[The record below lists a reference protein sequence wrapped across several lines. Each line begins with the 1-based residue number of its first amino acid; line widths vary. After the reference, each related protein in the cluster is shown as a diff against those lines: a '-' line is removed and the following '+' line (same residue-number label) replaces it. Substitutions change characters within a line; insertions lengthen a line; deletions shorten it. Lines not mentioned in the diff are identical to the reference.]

1 MTDFV
6 HLHLHT
12 EYSLLDGACKID
24 NLIDY
29 CKKNGVDTVCI
40 TDHGN
45 MYGTL
50 QFAEKAFSAGL
61 KYIIGC
67 EFYMTNDMH
76 DKSSKSAEHL
86 ILLAKNKAGYKN
98 LVQLDSMAFVDGF
111 YYKPKIDYKALKE
124 HSEGVICL
132 SACLAGAIPRRLL
145 DGDYEGAKKKA
156 LELQGIFGEDFY
168 IEIQDHGIPEEKQ
181 ILPGL
186 IKIADEI
193 GAELVATNDVHY
205 LEKSDAEMQDVLMC
219 IQMKKQL
226 DDPNRMKFSTKE
238 FYFKTGDEM
247 LALFPNLPKAISN
260 TRVIADKVT
269 EPAFNLD
276 SKGYPIRDN
285 SLIPEYTSPDGLTS
299 EQYLRKLTDEGLK
312 KRYGDK
318 LSQKEL
324 DRAQYELGIICG
336 MGYADYYLVVWDF
349 INWSKEQG
357 IPVGP
362 GRGSGVSSIVAYSIG
377 ITDVEPLQYDLLFE
391 RFLNP
396 DRVSMPDFD
405 IDFCTDRREETI
417 EYVRQKYGV
426 ENVCQIVTF
435 GTMAAKNSIKDV
447 GRVMRVPY
455 SETDRLTKIM
465 DGKTS
470 IGDLLGRRL
479 EGAKA
484 KYEAETD
491 EDKKSELEGK
501 YQELKA
507 VRNKEFCE
515 IYESDETLHRVI
527 DMALKI
533 EGMPRQTG
541 MHAAGVVICQKRIA
555 DNVPLSRNGD
565 DITTQYVAKEI
576 EALGMLKMDF
586 LALVTLT
593 DIKKCIDY
601 IKEDYGFDVDFT
613 KIGYEDEGAY
623 SLISEG
629 DTDGVFQLEAGGM
642 KRFMKNLKPDSLE
655 DLIAG
660 VSLYR
665 PGPMQFIDSFCRRKH
680 NQEPIVYDCPQEE
693 KILKVTYGIPV
704 YQEQVMQIFQDL
716 AGFSLGEADLVR
728 RAMGKKDKKKLMEQK
743 EKFING
749 GVSSINGSAIK
760 GCVQNG
766 ISAEVATKIFG
777 DMEGFA
783 SYAFNKSHAAAYAT
797 LAYQTA
803 WLKKY
808 YCKEFICGLLNNRLN
823 KIDEITKYVLYLKE
837 KKYKVL
843 PPDINKSRS
852 VFSVEK
858 DGVRFGLSALKGV
871 GKGVVDAIIE
881 ERERNGNFKDF
892 ADFISRC
899 SNLESES
906 DDPKEKFVN
915 VLNSR
920 LVEGLIY
927 AGAFDEMGVA
937 RSQLAAVYEPL
948 CARAKAI
955 GKQKNSAQMSLF
967 GDFIEDEKL
976 EVVYPN
982 IPELELNVKLA
993 KEKEVLGVYVSGHPF
1008 EKYMH
1013 AFPDCTFDCSFFNDY
1028 TEDEDGNRTYNRIQD
1043 GMRITMA
1050 GIIGSL
1056 RRTTTKRTGA
1066 FMAFLNLEDVHG
1078 SLECVCFPAVYEKVK
1093 PYIAKDKI
1101 VKITGK
1107 LDVDAENGVSC
1118 IIDDLTE
1125 AEAAIQTA
1133 QPAATTNTQETSEG
1147 VLWLNAGALNDETFD
1162 ELVNMLANYAGNTTC
1177 KIVRGDKRYR
1187 LPYGVNYCRGLLAE
1201 LYSYLEQSDVK
1212 YVE

>member
-24 NLIDY
+24 NLIDH
-29 CKKNGVDTVCI
+29 CKKNGIDTVCI

-50 QFAEKAFSAGL
+50 QLAEKAFQAGI

-67 EFYMTNDMH
+67 EFYMTQDMN
-76 DKSSKSAEHL
+76 DKSSNTAEHL

-124 HSEGVICL
+124 HSDGVICL
-132 SACLAGAIPRRLL
+132 SACLAGGIPRRLL
-145 DGDYEGAKKKA
+145 NGDYDGAKKLA
-156 LELQGIFGEDFY
+156 LELQSIFGEDFY
-168 IEIQDHGIPEEKQ
+168 IEIQDHGIPEEKSV
-181 ILPGL
+181 LPHL
-186 IKIADEI
+186 IKLANEI

-205 LEKSDAEMQDVLMC
+205 IEKADAEMQDVLMC

-226 DDPNRMKFSTKE
+226 DDPKRMKFSTEE
-238 FYFKTGDEM
+238 FYFKTGDQM
-247 LALFPNLPKAISN
+247 LALFQNFPQAISN

-276 SKGYPIRDN
+276 KKGYPIKDTT
-285 SLIPEYTSPDGLTS
+285 LIPEYTPEDGSTA
-299 EQYLRKLTDEGLK
+299 EQYLRKLTAEGLK

-318 LSQKEL
+318 LSAREL
-324 DRAQYELGIICG
+324 DRAEYELGIICG

-349 INWSKEQG
+349 INWSKEHG

-417 EYVRQKYGV
+417 EYVRRKYGV

-455 SETDRLTKIM
+455 SETDKLTKIM

-470 IGDLLGRRL
+470 ISDLLGRRI
-479 EGAKA
+479 EGAKT
-484 KYEAETD
+484 KFENETD
-491 EDKKSELEGK
+491 PDKKADLESK
-501 YQELKA
+501 YHELKA
-507 VRNKEFCE
+507 VRNSEFCD
-515 IYESDETLHRVI
+515 IYDSDTTLRRVI
-527 DMALKI
+527 DMALNI

-555 DNVPLSRNGD
+555 DNVPLSRNGE
-565 DITTQYVAKEI
+565 DITTQFVAKEI

-593 DIKKCIDY
+593 DIKKCVDY
-601 IKEDYGFDVDFT
+601 IKENYGREIDFT
-613 KIGYEDEGAY
+613 QIGYEDAGAY
-623 SLISEG
+623 SLIAEG

-642 KRFMKNLKPDSLE
+642 KRFMKTLRPDTLE

-665 PGPMQFIDSFCRRKH
+665 PGPMKFIDSFCNRKH
-680 NQEPIVYDCPQEE
+680 GTEKIVYDCPQEE

-716 AGFSLGEADLVR
+716 GGFSLGEADLVR
-728 RAMGKKDKKKLMEQK
+728 RAMGKKDKKTLMAQK

-749 GVSSINGSAIK
+749 GVSDINGSKIV
-760 GCVQNG
+760 GCVNNG
-766 ISAEVATKIFG
+766 IAAETANKIFG

-803 WLKKY
+803 YLKKY
-808 YCKEFICGLLNNRLN
+808 YCKEFICALLNNRLN
-823 KIDEITKYVLYLKE
+823 KIEEITKYVLYLKD
-837 KKYKVL
+837 KGMKVL

-852 VFSVEK
+852 LFRVEN
-858 DGVRFGLSALKGV
+858 DGVRFGLSALKGA
-871 GKGVVDAIIE
+871 GQAIIDE
-881 ERERNGNFKDF
+881 IIKEREQNGLFKDF
-892 ADFISRC
+892 PDFVSRC
-899 SNLESES
+899 IDS
-906 DDPKEKFVN
+906 
-915 VLNSR
+915 LNSR
-920 LVEGLIY
+920 VVEGLIF
-927 AGAFDEMGVA
+927 AGAFDEMGVNRA
-937 RSQLAAVYEPL
+937 QLEQVYEEL
-948 CARAKAI
+948 CTRAKAI
-955 GKQKNSAQMSLF
+955 SKQKNSAQMSLF
-967 GDFIEDEKL
+967 GDIIEDETL
-976 EVVYPN
+976 VVNYPDL
-982 IPELELNVKLA
+982 PEYELNEKLS

-1013 AFPDCTFDCSFFNDY
+1013 TIEGCNFDCSFMDDY
-1028 TEDEDGNRTYNRIQD
+1028 VEDEDGTKTYSRITD

-1050 GIIGSL
+1050 GIVGSY

-1066 FMAFLNLEDVHG
+1066 SMAFLSIEDVYG
-1078 SLECVCFPAVYEKVK
+1078 SLECVCFPAIYEKVK
-1093 PYIAKDKI
+1093 AFIGNDKI
-1101 VKITGK
+1101 IKLSGK
-1107 LDVDAENGVSC
+1107 LEIDSEKGFSC
-1118 IIDDLTE
+1118 IVDDIREIKTE
-1125 AEAAIQTA
+1125 AEKQV
-1133 QPAATTNTQETSEG
+1133 PQENVAVEIPTDKTE
-1147 VLWLNAGALNDETFD
+1147 VLWINTSQLSDEDFNDL
-1162 ELVNMLANYAGNTTC
+1162 LVTLSNYEGTTEC
-1177 KIVRGDKRYR
+1177 KLVRGDKRYK
-1187 LPYGVNYCRGLLAE
+1187 LPYGVNYCKGLLAE
-1201 LYSYLEQSDVK
+1201 LYTFLEQKNIK
-1212 YVE
+1212 YID

>member
-1 MTDFV
+1 MKDFV

-24 NLIDY
+24 NLIEH
-29 CKKNGVDTVCI
+29 CKTNGIDTVCI

-50 QFAEKAFSAGL
+50 QLAEKAAVAGL

-67 EFYMTNDMH
+67 EFYVTEDMND
-76 DKSSKSAEHL
+76 KTSQSAEHL
-86 ILLAKNKAGYKN
+86 ILLAKNRRGYIN

-111 YYKPKIDYKALKE
+111 YYKPKIDYKVLKE

-132 SACLAGAIPRRLL
+132 SACLAGGIPRRLL
-145 DGDYEGAKKKA
+145 SGDYDGAKNLA
-156 LELQGIFGEDFY
+156 LYLKEIFKEDFY
-168 IEIQDHGIPEEKQ
+168 IEIQDHGVDEERRV
-181 ILPGL
+181 LPHL
-186 IKIADEI
+186 VSLANDI
-193 GAELVATNDVHY
+193 GVELVATNDVHY
-205 LEKSDAEMQDVLMC
+205 LSKSDAEMQDVLMC

-226 DDPNRMKFSTKE
+226 DDPKRMKFATDE

-247 LALFPNLPKAISN
+247 AALFPNLPKAISN
-260 TRVIADKVT
+260 TRTIADKVT
-269 EPAFNLD
+269 EPAFNLNK
-276 SKGYPIRDN
+276 KGYPEKDN
-285 SLIPEYTSPDGLTS
+285 TLIPTYTPEDGSTA
-299 EQYLRKLTDEGLK
+299 EEYLRKLTAEGLK
-312 KRYGDK
+312 TRYGTPTERE
-318 LSQKEL
+318 LS
-324 DRAQYELGIICG
+324 RAEYELGIICS

-349 INWSKEQG
+349 INWSKKNA

-417 EYVRQKYGV
+417 DYVRRKYGA

-455 SETDRLTKIM
+455 SETDRITKIM

-470 IGDLLGRRL
+470 ISDLLGRRL
-479 EGAKA
+479 DGVRKKIDSEQ
-484 KYEAETD
+484 D
-491 EDKKSELEGK
+491 EDKKAELREK
-501 YQELKA
+501 LNELSA
-507 VRNKEFCE
+507 MRNSEFCE
-515 IYESDETLHRVI
+515 IYETDDSLRRVI

-541 MHAAGVVICQKRIA
+541 IHAAGVVICQKRIA
-555 DNVPLSRNGD
+555 DNVPLSRNGE

-576 EALGMLKMDF
+576 ESLGMLKMDF

-593 DIKKCIDY
+593 DIKKCCDY
-601 IKEDYGFDVDFT
+601 INENYGKIIEFD
-613 KIGYEDEGAY
+613 KIGYADGGAY

-642 KRFMKNLKPDSLE
+642 KRFMKNLRPDCLE

-680 NQEPIVYDCPQEE
+680 GQEEIKYDCPQEE

-716 AGFSLGEADLVR
+716 GGFSLGEADLVR
-728 RAMGKKDKKKLMEQK
+728 RAMGKKDKKTLMAQK

-749 GVSSINGSAIK
+749 GISDTNGSEIV
-760 GCVQNG
+760 GCKKNG
-766 ISAEVATKIFG
+766 ISVNVANKIFG
-777 DMEGFA
+777 DMENFA

-808 YCKEFICGLLNNRLN
+808 YCKEFICALLNNRLN

-837 KKYKVL
+837 KGYKVL
-843 PPDINKSRS
+843 PPDINKSKT
-852 VFSVEK
+852 VFTVEN
-858 DGVRFGLSALKGV
+858 DGVRFGLSALKGAGQAV
-871 GKGVVDAIIE
+871 IDAVIE
-881 ERERNGNFKDF
+881 ERNKNGDFKDF
-892 ADFISRC
+892 PDFVSRC
-899 SNLESES
+899 IG
-906 DDPKEKFVN
+906 

-920 LVEGLIY
+920 LVEGLILS
-927 AGAFDEMGVA
+927 GAFDAMGVK
-937 RSQLAAVYEPL
+937 RSQLEEIYEPL
-948 CARAKAI
+948 CNKAKTI
-955 GKQKNSAQMSLF
+955 NKQRNSAQMNLF
-967 GDFIEDEKL
+967 GDILGEEKL
-976 EVVYPN
+976 DVTYPD
-982 IPELELNVKLA
+982 IAEYELNEKLS
-993 KEKEVLGVYVSGHPF
+993 KEKQVLGVYVSGHPF
-1008 EKYMH
+1008 EKYVH
-1013 AFPDCTFDCSFFNDY
+1013 AFPDCTFDCSFFDDY
-1028 TEDEDGNRTYNRIQD
+1028 VEDEDGNRTFNRISD

-1050 GIIGSL
+1050 GIIASY
-1056 RRTTTKRTGA
+1056 RRTMTKRTGTYMA
-1066 FMAFLNLEDVHG
+1066 FMTLEDVYG
-1078 SLECVCFPAVYEKVK
+1078 SVECVCFPSAYEKYK
-1093 PYIAKDKI
+1093 AEIINDRI
-1101 VKITGK
+1101 VKVKGK
-1107 LDVDAENGVSC
+1107 LDVDAEKGVSL
-1118 IIDDLTE
+1118 IIDE
-1125 AEAAIQTA
+1125 IIPME
-1133 QPAATTNTQETSEG
+1133 TQEQTDSVTEVQSHKS
-1147 VLWLNAGALNDETFD
+1147 VLWLNATSVAEENFEEFINTLY
-1162 ELVNMLANYAGNTTC
+1162 NYEGDAVC
-1177 KIVRGDKRYR
+1177 KIVRGKQKF
-1187 LPYGVNYCRGLLAE
+1187 LFPTGVNYCRGLLAE
-1201 LYSYLEQSDVK
+1201 LSVFINLEDIK
-1212 YVE
+1212 FIE

>member
-1 MTDFV
+1 MKDFV

-24 NLIDY
+24 NLIEH
-29 CKKNGVDTVCI
+29 CKTNGIDTVCI

-50 QFAEKAFSAGL
+50 QLAEKAAVAGL

-67 EFYMTNDMH
+67 EFYVTEDMND
-76 DKSSKSAEHL
+76 KTSQSAEHL
-86 ILLAKNKAGYKN
+86 ILLAKNRRGYIN

-111 YYKPKIDYKALKE
+111 YYKPKIDYKVLKE

-132 SACLAGAIPRRLL
+132 SACLAGGIPRRLL
-145 DGDYEGAKKKA
+145 SGDYDGAKNLA
-156 LELQGIFGEDFY
+156 LYLKEIFKEDFY
-168 IEIQDHGIPEEKQ
+168 IEIQDHGIDEERRV
-181 ILPGL
+181 LPHL
-186 IKIADEI
+186 VSLANDI
-193 GAELVATNDVHY
+193 GVELVATNDVHY
-205 LEKSDAEMQDVLMC
+205 LSKSDAEMQDVLMC

-226 DDPNRMKFSTKE
+226 DDPKRMKFATDE

-247 LALFPNLPKAISN
+247 AALFPNLPKAISN
-260 TRVIADKVT
+260 TRAIADKVT
-269 EPAFNLD
+269 EPAFNLNK
-276 SKGYPIRDN
+276 KGYPEKDN
-285 SLIPEYTSPDGLTS
+285 TLIPTYTPEDGSTA
-299 EQYLRKLTDEGLK
+299 EEYLRKLTAEGLK
-312 KRYGDK
+312 TRYGTPTERE
-318 LSQKEL
+318 LS
-324 DRAQYELGIICG
+324 RAEYELGIICS

-349 INWSKEQG
+349 INWSKKNA

-417 EYVRQKYGV
+417 DYVRRKYGA

-455 SETDRLTKIM
+455 SETDRITKIM

-470 IGDLLGRRL
+470 ISDLLGRRL
-479 EGAKA
+479 DGVRKKIDSEQ
-484 KYEAETD
+484 D
-491 EDKKSELEGK
+491 EDKKAELREK
-501 YQELKA
+501 LNELSA
-507 VRNKEFCE
+507 MRNSEFCE
-515 IYESDETLHRVI
+515 IYETDDSLRRVI

-541 MHAAGVVICQKRIA
+541 IHAAGVVICQKRIA
-555 DNVPLSRNGD
+555 DNVPLSRNGE

-576 EALGMLKMDF
+576 ESLGMLKMDF

-593 DIKKCIDY
+593 DIKKCCDY
-601 IKEDYGFDVDFT
+601 INENYGKIIEFD
-613 KIGYEDEGAY
+613 KIGYADGGAY

-642 KRFMKNLKPDSLE
+642 KRFMKNLRPDCLE

-680 NQEPIVYDCPQEE
+680 GQEEIKYDCPQEE

-716 AGFSLGEADLVR
+716 GGFSLGEADLVR
-728 RAMGKKDKKKLMEQK
+728 RAMGKKDKKTLMAQK

-749 GVSSINGSAIK
+749 GISDTNGSEIV
-760 GCVQNG
+760 GCKKNG
-766 ISAEVATKIFG
+766 ISVNVANKIFG
-777 DMEGFA
+777 DMENFA

-808 YCKEFICGLLNNRLN
+808 YCKEFICALLNNRLN

-837 KKYKVL
+837 KGYKVL
-843 PPDINKSRS
+843 PPDINKSKT
-852 VFSVEK
+852 VFTVEN
-858 DGVRFGLSALKGV
+858 DGVRFGLSALKGAGQAV
-871 GKGVVDAIIE
+871 IDAVIE
-881 ERERNGNFKDF
+881 ERNKNGNFKDF
-892 ADFISRC
+892 PDFVSRC
-899 SNLESES
+899 IG
-906 DDPKEKFVN
+906 

-920 LVEGLIY
+920 LVEGLILS
-927 AGAFDEMGVA
+927 GAFDAMGVK
-937 RSQLAAVYEPL
+937 RSQLEEIYEPL
-948 CARAKAI
+948 CNKAKTI
-955 GKQKNSAQMSLF
+955 NKQRNSAQMNLF
-967 GDFIEDEKL
+967 GDILGEEKL
-976 EVVYPN
+976 DVTYPD
-982 IPELELNVKLA
+982 IAEYELNEKLS
-993 KEKEVLGVYVSGHPF
+993 KEKQVLGVYVSGHPF
-1008 EKYMH
+1008 EKYVH
-1013 AFPDCTFDCSFFNDY
+1013 AFPDCTFDCSFFDDY
-1028 TEDEDGNRTYNRIQD
+1028 VEDEDGNRTFNRISD

-1050 GIIGSL
+1050 GIIASY
-1056 RRTTTKRTGA
+1056 RRTMTKRTGTYMA
-1066 FMAFLNLEDVHG
+1066 FMTLEDVYG
-1078 SLECVCFPAVYEKVK
+1078 SVECVCFPSAYEKYK
-1093 PYIAKDKI
+1093 AEIINDRI
-1101 VKITGK
+1101 VKVKGK
-1107 LDVDAENGVSC
+1107 LDVDAEKGVSL
-1118 IIDDLTE
+1118 IIDEIIPLE
-1125 AEAAIQTA
+1125 
-1133 QPAATTNTQETSEG
+1133 TQEQTGAVAEVKSHKS
-1147 VLWLNAGALNDETFD
+1147 VLWLNATSVADENFEEFINT
-1162 ELVNMLANYAGNTTC
+1162 LYNYEGESVC
-1177 KIVRGDKRYR
+1177 KIVRGKQKF
-1187 LPYGVNYCRGLLAE
+1187 LFPTGVNYCRGLLAE
-1201 LYSYLEQSDVK
+1201 LSVFINLEDIK
-1212 YVE
+1212 FIE

>member
-29 CKKNGVDTVCI
+29 CKKNGIDTVCI

-50 QFAEKAFSAGL
+50 QLAEKASVAGI

-67 EFYMTNDMH
+67 EFYMTKDMH
-76 DKSSKSAEHL
+76 DKTSNTAEHL
-86 ILLAKNKAGYKN
+86 ILLAKNKIGYKN
-98 LVQLDSMAFVDGF
+98 LVQLDSMAFVEGF
-111 YYKPKIDYKALKE
+111 YYKPKIDYKVLKE
-124 HSEGVICL
+124 HSEGLICL
-132 SACLAGAIPRRLL
+132 SACLAGGIPRRLL
-145 DGDYEGAKKKA
+145 EYDYDGAKELA
-156 LELQGIFGEDFY
+156 LYLKSVFGEDFY
-168 IEIQDHGIPEEKQ
+168 IEIQYHGIEEEKR
-181 ILPGL
+181 ILPML
-186 IKIADEI
+186 VKLAAETQT
-193 GAELVATNDVHY
+193 ELVATNDVHY
-205 LEKSDAEMQDVLMC
+205 IEKSDAEMQDVLMC

-226 DDPNRMKFSTKE
+226 DDPKRMKFETQE
-238 FYFKTGDEM
+238 FYFKTGDQMVE
-247 LALFPNLPKAISN
+247 LFPNLPQAISN

-276 SKGYPIRDN
+276 KKGNPVRDT
-285 SLIPEYTSPDGLTS
+285 SLIPLYTTPDGSTA
-299 EQYLRKLTDEGLK
+299 EQYLRNLAAEGLK
-312 KRYGDK
+312 RRYGTPTK
-318 LSQKEL
+318 REL
-324 DRAQYELGIICG
+324 DRAEYELHIICS

-349 INWSKEQG
+349 INWSKEHG

-362 GRGSGVSSIVAYSIG
+362 GRGSGVGSIVAYAIG

-417 EYVRQKYGV
+417 EYVRQKYGR

-470 IGDLLGRRL
+470 IGDLLGRRIDAAQEKL
-479 EGAKA
+479 N
-484 KYEAETD
+484 AETD
-491 EDKKSELEGK
+491 EDKKPDLEQK
-501 YQELKA
+501 LADLKA
-507 VRNKEFCE
+507 ARNKEFCE
-515 IYESDETLHRVI
+515 IYETDETLKRVI

-555 DNVPLSRNGD
+555 DNVPLSRNGE
-565 DITTQYVAKEI
+565 DITTQFVAKEI

-593 DIKKCIDY
+593 DIKKCKDY
-601 IKEDYGFDVDFT
+601 IKEGHGRDIDFT
-613 KIGYEDEGAY
+613 EIGYKDEGAY
-623 SLISEG
+623 SLIAEG

-642 KRFMKNLKPDSLE
+642 KRFMKNLKPDCLE

-665 PGPMQFIDSFCRRKH
+665 PGPMRFIDSFCRRKH
-680 NQEPIVYDCPQEE
+680 GEEPISYHCPQEE
-693 KILKVTYGIPV
+693 KILKVTYGVTV

-728 RAMGKKDKKKLMEQK
+728 RAMSKKDKKKLMEQK
-743 EKFING
+743 VKFVNG
-749 GVSSINGSAIK
+749 GISDINGSKIV
-760 GCVQNG
+760 GCINNG
-766 ISAEVATKIFG
+766 ISEEVANKIFT

-783 SYAFNKSHAAAYAT
+783 SYAFNKSHAAAYGT

-808 YCKEFICGLLNNRLN
+808 YCKEFICALLNNRLN
-823 KIDEITKYVLYLKE
+823 KIDEITKYVLYLKDKHYE
-837 KKYKVL
+837 VY
-843 PPDINKSRS
+843 PPDINKSKS
-852 VFSVEK
+852 AFTVEAN
-858 DGVRFGLSALKGV
+858 GVRFGLSALKGV
-871 GKGVVDAIIE
+871 GQGVIDVVIA
-881 ERERNGNFKDF
+881 ERNAHGLFKDF
-892 ADFISRC
+892 PDFILRC
-899 SNLESES
+899 TNALNEVQESGAGAGT
-906 DDPKEKFVN
+906 
-915 VLNSR
+915 LNSR

-927 AGAFDEMGVA
+927 SGAFDEMGVK
-937 RSQLAAVYEPL
+937 RSQLAKVYEPL
-948 CARAKAI
+948 CARAKII
-955 GKQKNSAQMSLF
+955 GKQRASAQMSFF
-967 GDFIEDEKL
+967 GDVIEEEKL
-976 EVVYPN
+976 DVSYPD
-982 IPELELNVKLA
+982 IPEFADHEKLSL
-993 KEKEVLGVYVSGHPF
+993 EKEVLGVYVSGHPF

-1013 AFPDCTFDCSFFNDY
+1013 AFPECNFDCSFLNDY
-1028 TEDEDGNRTYNRIQD
+1028 VEDEDGIRTYSSIND
-1043 GMRITMA
+1043 GMHITMS
-1050 GIIGSL
+1050 GIISGF

-1066 FMAFLNLEDVHG
+1066 SMAFFNLEDGRG

-1093 PYIAKDKI
+1093 ASVVNDKI
-1101 VKITGK
+1101 VIIKGK
-1107 LDVDAENGVSC
+1107 LDIDDEKGVSC
-1118 IIDDLTE
+1118 IVDEITE
-1125 AEAAIQTA
+1125 VDTNEGNNEQKEAKKPAEAA
-1133 QPAATTNTQETSEG
+1133 
-1147 VLWLNAGALNDETFD
+1147 LWINAGALTDEIFD
-1162 ELVNMLANYAGNTTC
+1162 ELIAILGNYSGDLIC
-1177 KIVRGDKRYR
+1177 KIVRGDKRYKY
-1187 LPYGVNYCRGLLAE
+1187 PVGINYCRGLLAE
-1201 LYSYLEQSDVK
+1201 LYSILEQRDVK
-1212 YVE
+1212 YVENK

>member
-1 MTDFV
+1 MKDFV

-24 NLIDY
+24 NLIEH
-29 CKKNGVDTVCI
+29 CKTNGIDTVCI

-50 QFAEKAFSAGL
+50 QLAEKAAVAGL

-67 EFYMTNDMH
+67 EFYVTEDMND
-76 DKSSKSAEHL
+76 KTSQSAEHL
-86 ILLAKNKAGYKN
+86 ILLAKNRRGYIN

-111 YYKPKIDYKALKE
+111 YYKPKIDYKVLKE

-132 SACLAGAIPRRLL
+132 SACLAGGIPRRLL
-145 DGDYEGAKKKA
+145 AGDYEGAKNLA
-156 LELQGIFGEDFY
+156 LYLKEIFKEDFY
-168 IEIQDHGIPEEKQ
+168 IEIQDHGIDEERRV
-181 ILPGL
+181 LPHL
-186 IKIADEI
+186 VSLANDI
-193 GAELVATNDVHY
+193 GVELVATNDVHY
-205 LEKSDAEMQDVLMC
+205 LSKSDAEMQDVLMC

-226 DDPNRMKFSTKE
+226 DDPKRMKFATDE

-247 LALFPNLPKAISN
+247 AALFPNLPKAISN
-260 TRVIADKVT
+260 TRTIADKVT
-269 EPAFNLD
+269 EPAFNLNK
-276 SKGYPIRDN
+276 KGYPEKDN
-285 SLIPEYTSPDGLTS
+285 TLIPTYTPEDGSTA
-299 EQYLRKLTDEGLK
+299 EEYLRKLTAEGLK
-312 KRYGDK
+312 TRYGTPTE
-318 LSQKEL
+318 KEL
-324 DRAQYELGIICG
+324 SRAEYELGIICS

-349 INWSKEQG
+349 INWSKKNA

-417 EYVRQKYGV
+417 DYVRRKYGA

-455 SETDRLTKIM
+455 SETDRITKIM

-470 IGDLLGRRL
+470 ISDLLGRRL
-479 EGAKA
+479 DGVRK
-484 KYEAETD
+484 KIDAEQD
-491 EDKKSELEGK
+491 EDKKAELREK
-501 YQELKA
+501 LNELSA
-507 VRNKEFCE
+507 MRNSEFCE
-515 IYESDETLHRVI
+515 IYETDDSLRRVI

-541 MHAAGVVICQKRIA
+541 IHAAGVVICQKRIA
-555 DNVPLSRNGD
+555 DNVPLSRNGE

-576 EALGMLKMDF
+576 ESLGMLKMDF

-593 DIKKCIDY
+593 DIKKCCDY
-601 IKEDYGFDVDFT
+601 INENYGKIIDFN
-613 KIGYEDEGAY
+613 KIGYSDGGAY

-642 KRFMKNLKPDSLE
+642 KRFMKNLRPDCLE

-680 NQEPIVYDCPQEE
+680 GQEEIKYDCPQEE

-716 AGFSLGEADLVR
+716 GGFSLGEADLVR
-728 RAMGKKDKKKLMEQK
+728 RAMGKKDKKTLMAQK

-749 GVSSINGSAIK
+749 GISDTNGSEIV
-760 GCVQNG
+760 GCKKNG
-766 ISAEVATKIFG
+766 ISVNVANKIFG
-777 DMEGFA
+777 DMENFA

-808 YCKEFICGLLNNRLN
+808 YCKEFICALLNNRLN

-837 KKYKVL
+837 KGYKVL
-843 PPDINKSRS
+843 PPDINKSKT
-852 VFSVEK
+852 VFTVEN
-858 DGVRFGLSALKGV
+858 DGVRFGLSALKGAGQAV
-871 GKGVVDAIIE
+871 IDAVIE
-881 ERERNGNFKDF
+881 ERNKNGDFKDF
-892 ADFISRC
+892 PDFVSRC
-899 SNLESES
+899 IS
-906 DDPKEKFVN
+906 

-920 LVEGLIY
+920 LVEGLILS
-927 AGAFDEMGVA
+927 GAFDAMGVK
-937 RSQLAAVYEPL
+937 RSQLEEIYEPL
-948 CARAKAI
+948 CNKAKTI
-955 GKQKNSAQMSLF
+955 NKQRNSAQMSLF
-967 GDFIEDEKL
+967 GDILGEEKL
-976 EVVYPN
+976 EVTYPD
-982 IPELELNVKLA
+982 IAEYELNEKLS
-993 KEKEVLGVYVSGHPF
+993 KEKQVLGVYVSGHPF
-1008 EKYMH
+1008 EKYVH
-1013 AFPDCTFDCSFFNDY
+1013 AFPDCTFDCSFFDDY
-1028 TEDEDGNRTYNRIQD
+1028 VEDEDGNRTFNRISD

-1050 GIIGSL
+1050 GIIASY
-1056 RRTTTKRTGA
+1056 RRTMTKRTGIYMA
-1066 FMAFLNLEDVHG
+1066 FMTLEDVYG
-1078 SLECVCFPAVYEKVK
+1078 SVECVCFPSAYEKYK
-1093 PYIAKDKI
+1093 AEIINDRI
-1101 VKITGK
+1101 VKVRGK
-1107 LDVDAENGVSC
+1107 LDVDAEKGVSL
-1118 IIDDLTE
+1118 IIDE
-1125 AEAAIQTA
+1125 IIPME
-1133 QPAATTNTQETSEG
+1133 TQERTDAVTDVRSHKS
-1147 VLWLNAGALNDETFD
+1147 VLWLNATSVADENFEEFINT
-1162 ELVNMLANYAGNTTC
+1162 LYNYEGESVC
-1177 KIVRGDKRYR
+1177 KIVRGKQKF
-1187 LPYGVNYCRGLLAE
+1187 LFPTGVNYCRGLLAE
-1201 LYSYLEQSDVK
+1201 LSVFINLEDIK
-1212 YVE
+1212 FIE

>member
-24 NLIDY
+24 NLIAH
-29 CKKNGVDTVCI
+29 CKKNGIDTVCI

-45 MYGTL
+45 MYGSL
-50 QFAEKAFSAGL
+50 QLAEKAAIAGI

-67 EFYMTNDMH
+67 EFYVTKNMND
-76 DKSSKSAEHL
+76 KTSNTAEHL

-111 YYKPKIDYKALKE
+111 YYKPKIDYDVLKA
-124 HSEGVICL
+124 HSEGIICL
-132 SACLAGAIPRRLL
+132 SACLAGGIPRRLL
-145 DGDYEGAKKKA
+145 SGDYEGAKELA
-156 LELQGIFGEDFY
+156 LKLKDTFGEDFY
-168 IEIQDHGIPEEKQ
+168 IEIQDHNIPEEKKV
-181 ILPGL
+181 LPL
-186 IKIADEI
+186 LLRLADDI
-193 GAELVATNDVHY
+193 GAEVVATNDVHY
-205 LEKSDAEMQDVLMC
+205 LYKSDAEMQDVLMC

-226 DDPNRMKFSTKE
+226 DDPNRMKFSTNE

-247 LALFPNLPKAISN
+247 AALFPNVPKAISN

-276 SKGYPIRDN
+276 KKGYPIKDT
-285 SLIPEYTSPDGLTS
+285 SLIPMYTAPNGMSSAD
-299 EQYLRKLTDEGLK
+299 YLRQLTDEGLK
-312 KRYGDK
+312 KRYGTPTK
-318 LSQKEL
+318 KEL
-324 DRAQYELGIICG
+324 DRAKYELDIICG

-349 INWSKEQG
+349 INWSKEND

-417 EYVRQKYGV
+417 EYVRKKYGA

-470 IGDLLGRRL
+470 ISDLLGLRI
-479 EGAKA
+479 KA
-484 KYEAETD
+484 TKEKYENEQD
-491 EDKKSELEGK
+491 EDKKADLEAK
-501 YQELKA
+501 YNELKA
-507 VRNKEFCE
+507 AQNKEFCD
-515 IYESDETLHRVI
+515 IYETDQTLHGVI

-555 DNVPLSRNGD
+555 DNVPLSRNGE
-565 DITTQYVAKEI
+565 DITTQFVAKEI

-601 IKEDYGFDVDFT
+601 IKENYNFDVNFD
-613 KIGYEDEGAY
+613 KIGYTDAGAY
-623 SLISEG
+623 SLIAEG

-642 KRFMKNLKPDSLE
+642 KRFMKTLKPDCLE

-665 PGPMQFIDSFCRRKH
+665 PGPMKFIDSFCNRKH
-680 NQEPIVYDCPQEE
+680 GLEPISYDCPQEE

-728 RAMGKKDKKKLMEQK
+728 RAMGKKDKKTLMAQK
-743 EKFING
+743 DKFIHG
-749 GVSSINGSAIK
+749 GISDINGSKIE
-760 GCVQNG
+760 GCVHNG
-766 ISAEVATKIFG
+766 ISADVANKIFG

-808 YCKEFICGLLNNRLN
+808 YCKEFICALLNNRLN
-823 KIDEITKYVLYLKE
+823 KIDEITKYVLYLKDKE
-837 KKYKVL
+837 MKVL
-843 PPDINKSRS
+843 APDINRSRTD
-852 VFSVEK
+852 FRVE
-858 DGVRFGLSALKGV
+858 GSGIRFGLSALRGV
-871 GKGVVDAIIE
+871 GKGVIDSIIE
-881 ERERNGNFKDF
+881 EREKNGLFKDF
-892 ADFISRC
+892 SDFISRC
-899 SNLESES
+899 I
-906 DDPKEKFVN
+906 N
-915 VLNSR
+915 VLNLR
-920 LVEGLIY
+920 MVEGLIY
-927 AGAFDEMGVA
+927 AGAFDEFGISRA
-937 RSQLAAVYEPL
+937 SLAEIYEPL
-948 CARAKAI
+948 LTRAKALN
-955 GKQKNSAQMSLF
+955 KQKDSAQMSFF
-967 GDFIEDEKL
+967 GDIIEDEKL
-976 EVVYPN
+976 EVNYPD
-982 IPELELNVKLA
+982 IPELELNVKLS

-1008 EKYMH
+1008 DKYKNS
-1013 AFPDCTFDCSFFNDY
+1013 FPECNFNCSALEDY
-1028 TEDEDGNRTYNRIQD
+1028 VEDEDGNRTYNTIQD
-1043 GMRITMA
+1043 GMHITMA
-1050 GIIGSL
+1050 GIIGSF
-1056 RRTTTKRTGA
+1056 RRTITKRTGA
-1066 FMAFLNLEDVHG
+1066 SMAFLNLEDSYG
-1078 SLECVCFPAVYEKVK
+1078 SIECVCFPAVYDKVK
-1093 PYIAKDKI
+1093 ASVSNDRI
-1101 VKITGK
+1101 VKISGK
-1107 LDVDAENGVSC
+1107 LDIDNEKGISC
-1118 IIDDLTE
+1118 IIDELTDVE
-1125 AEAAIQTA
+1125 VNSSSNGSAPVTRQDMGSLWIN
-1133 QPAATTNTQETSEG
+1133 ATS
-1147 VLWLNAGALNDETFD
+1147 LSDELFD
-1162 ELVNMLANYAGNTTC
+1162 ELLMTLTNYPGDSAC
-1177 KIVRGDKRYR
+1177 KIVRGQQRYR
-1187 LPYGVNYCRGLLAE
+1187 LPTNVHYCKALLAE
-1201 LYSYLEQSDVK
+1201 LYAILEQDDVK
-1212 YVE
+1212 YVY

>member
-1 MTDFV
+1 MKDFV

-24 NLIDY
+24 NLIEH
-29 CKKNGVDTVCI
+29 CKTNGIDTVCI

-50 QFAEKAFSAGL
+50 QLAEKAAVAGL

-67 EFYMTNDMH
+67 EFYVTEDMND
-76 DKSSKSAEHL
+76 KTSQSAEHL
-86 ILLAKNKAGYKN
+86 ILLAKNRRGYIN

-111 YYKPKIDYKALKE
+111 YYKPKIDYKVLKE

-132 SACLAGAIPRRLL
+132 SACLAGGIPRRLL
-145 DGDYEGAKKKA
+145 SGDYDGAKNLA
-156 LELQGIFGEDFY
+156 LYLKEIFKEDFY
-168 IEIQDHGIPEEKQ
+168 IEIQDHGIDEERRV
-181 ILPGL
+181 LPHL
-186 IKIADEI
+186 VSLANDI
-193 GAELVATNDVHY
+193 GVELVATNDVHY
-205 LEKSDAEMQDVLMC
+205 LSKSDAEMQDVLMC

-226 DDPNRMKFSTKE
+226 DDPKRMKFATDE

-247 LALFPNLPKAISN
+247 AALFPNLPKAISN
-260 TRVIADKVT
+260 TRTIADKVT
-269 EPAFNLD
+269 EPAFNLNK
-276 SKGYPIRDN
+276 KGYPEKDN
-285 SLIPEYTSPDGLTS
+285 TLIPTYTPEDGSTA
-299 EQYLRKLTDEGLK
+299 EEYLRKLTAEGLK
-312 KRYGDK
+312 TRYGTPTE
-318 LSQKEL
+318 KEL
-324 DRAQYELGIICG
+324 SRAEYELGIICS

-349 INWSKEQG
+349 INWSKKNA

-417 EYVRQKYGV
+417 EYVRRKYGA

-455 SETDRLTKIM
+455 SETDRITKIM

-470 IGDLLGRRL
+470 ISDLLGRRL
-479 EGAKA
+479 DGVRK
-484 KYEAETD
+484 KIDAEQD
-491 EDKKSELEGK
+491 EDKKAELREK
-501 YQELKA
+501 LNELSA
-507 VRNKEFCE
+507 MRNSEFCE
-515 IYESDETLHRVI
+515 IYETDDSLRRVI

-541 MHAAGVVICQKRIA
+541 IHAAGVVICQKRIA
-555 DNVPLSRNGD
+555 DNVPLSRNGE

-576 EALGMLKMDF
+576 ESLGMLKMDF

-593 DIKKCIDY
+593 DIKKCCDY
-601 IKEDYGFDVDFT
+601 INENYGKIIDFN
-613 KIGYEDEGAY
+613 KIGYSDGGAY

-642 KRFMKNLKPDSLE
+642 KRFMKNLRPDCLE

-680 NQEPIVYDCPQEE
+680 GQEEIKYDCPQEE

-716 AGFSLGEADLVR
+716 GGFSLGEADLVR
-728 RAMGKKDKKKLMEQK
+728 RAMGKKDKKTLMAQK

-749 GVSSINGSAIK
+749 GISDTNGSEIV
-760 GCVQNG
+760 GCKKNG
-766 ISAEVATKIFG
+766 ISVNVANKIFG
-777 DMEGFA
+777 DMENFA

-808 YCKEFICGLLNNRLN
+808 YCKEFICALLNNRLN

-837 KKYKVL
+837 KGYKVL
-843 PPDINKSRS
+843 PPDINKSKT
-852 VFSVEK
+852 VFTVEN
-858 DGVRFGLSALKGV
+858 DGVRFGLSALKGAGQAV
-871 GKGVVDAIIE
+871 IDAVIE
-881 ERERNGNFKDF
+881 ERNKNGDFKDF
-892 ADFISRC
+892 PDFVSRC
-899 SNLESES
+899 IS
-906 DDPKEKFVN
+906 

-920 LVEGLIY
+920 LVEGLILS
-927 AGAFDEMGVA
+927 GAFDAMGVK
-937 RSQLAAVYEPL
+937 RSQLEEIYEPL
-948 CARAKAI
+948 CNKAKTI
-955 GKQKNSAQMSLF
+955 NKQRNSAQMNLF
-967 GDFIEDEKL
+967 GDILGEEKL
-976 EVVYPN
+976 EVAYPD
-982 IPELELNVKLA
+982 IAEYELNEKLS
-993 KEKEVLGVYVSGHPF
+993 KEKQVLGVYVSGHPF
-1008 EKYMH
+1008 EKYVH
-1013 AFPDCTFDCSFFNDY
+1013 AFPDCTFDCSFFDDY
-1028 TEDEDGNRTYNRIQD
+1028 VEDEDGNRTFNRISD

-1050 GIIGSL
+1050 GIIASY
-1056 RRTTTKRTGA
+1056 RRTMTKRTGTYMA
-1066 FMAFLNLEDVHG
+1066 FMTLEDVYG
-1078 SLECVCFPAVYEKVK
+1078 SVECVCFPSAYEKYK
-1093 PYIAKDKI
+1093 AEIINDRI
-1101 VKITGK
+1101 VKVRGK
-1107 LDVDAENGVSC
+1107 LDVDAEKGVSL
-1118 IIDDLTE
+1118 IIDE
-1125 AEAAIQTA
+1125 IIPME
-1133 QPAATTNTQETSEG
+1133 TQERTDAVTDVRSHKS
-1147 VLWLNAGALNDETFD
+1147 VLWLNATSVADENFEEFINT
-1162 ELVNMLANYAGNTTC
+1162 LYNYEGESVC
-1177 KIVRGDKRYR
+1177 KIVRGKQKF
-1187 LPYGVNYCRGLLAE
+1187 LFPTGVNYCRGLLAE
-1201 LYSYLEQSDVK
+1201 LSVFINLEDIK
-1212 YVE
+1212 FIE

>member
-1 MTDFV
+1 MKDFV

-24 NLIDY
+24 NLIEH
-29 CKKNGVDTVCI
+29 CKTNGIDTVCI

-50 QFAEKAFSAGL
+50 QLAEKAAVAGL

-67 EFYMTNDMH
+67 EFYVTEDMND
-76 DKSSKSAEHL
+76 KTSQSAEHL
-86 ILLAKNKAGYKN
+86 ILLAKNRRGYIN

-111 YYKPKIDYKALKE
+111 YYKPKIDYKVLKE

-132 SACLAGAIPRRLL
+132 SACLAGGIPRRLL
-145 DGDYEGAKKKA
+145 SGDYDGAKNLA
-156 LELQGIFGEDFY
+156 LYLKEIFKEDFY
-168 IEIQDHGIPEEKQ
+168 IEIQDHGIEEERRV
-181 ILPGL
+181 LPHL
-186 IKIADEI
+186 VSLANDI
-193 GAELVATNDVHY
+193 GVELVATNDVHY
-205 LEKSDAEMQDVLMC
+205 LSKSDAEMQDVLMC

-226 DDPNRMKFSTKE
+226 DDPKRMKFATDE

-247 LALFPNLPKAISN
+247 AALFPNLPKAISN
-260 TRVIADKVT
+260 TRAIADKVT
-269 EPAFNLD
+269 EPAFNLNK
-276 SKGYPIRDN
+276 KGYPEKDN
-285 SLIPEYTSPDGLTS
+285 TLIPTYTPEDGSTA
-299 EQYLRKLTDEGLK
+299 EEYLRKLTAEGLK
-312 KRYGDK
+312 TRYGTPTE
-318 LSQKEL
+318 KEL
-324 DRAQYELGIICG
+324 SRAEYELGIICS

-349 INWSKEQG
+349 INWSKKNA

-417 EYVRQKYGV
+417 EYVRRKYGA

-455 SETDRLTKIM
+455 SETDRITKIM

-470 IGDLLGRRL
+470 ISDLLGRRL
-479 EGAKA
+479 DGVRK
-484 KYEAETD
+484 KIDAEQD
-491 EDKKSELEGK
+491 EDKKAELREK
-501 YQELKA
+501 LNELSA
-507 VRNKEFCE
+507 MRNSEFCE
-515 IYESDETLHRVI
+515 IYETDDSLRRVI

-541 MHAAGVVICQKRIA
+541 IHAAGVVICQKRIA
-555 DNVPLSRNGD
+555 DNVPLSRNGE

-576 EALGMLKMDF
+576 ESLGMLKMDF

-593 DIKKCIDY
+593 DIKKCCDY
-601 IKEDYGFDVDFT
+601 INENYGKIIDFN
-613 KIGYEDEGAY
+613 KIGYSDGGAY

-642 KRFMKNLKPDSLE
+642 KRFMKNLRPDCLE

-680 NQEPIVYDCPQEE
+680 GQEEIKYDCPQEE

-716 AGFSLGEADLVR
+716 GGFSLGEADLVR
-728 RAMGKKDKKKLMEQK
+728 RAMGKKDKKTLMAQK

-749 GVSSINGSAIK
+749 GISDTNGSEIV
-760 GCVQNG
+760 GCKKNG
-766 ISAEVATKIFG
+766 ISVNVANKIFG
-777 DMEGFA
+777 DMENFA

-808 YCKEFICGLLNNRLN
+808 YCKEFICALLNNRLN

-837 KKYKVL
+837 KGYKVL
-843 PPDINKSRS
+843 PPDINKSKT
-852 VFSVEK
+852 VFTVEN
-858 DGVRFGLSALKGV
+858 DGVRFGLSALKGAGQAV
-871 GKGVVDAIIE
+871 IDAVIE
-881 ERERNGNFKDF
+881 ERNKNGDFKDF
-892 ADFISRC
+892 PDFVSRC
-899 SNLESES
+899 IS
-906 DDPKEKFVN
+906 

-920 LVEGLIY
+920 LVEGLILS
-927 AGAFDEMGVA
+927 GAFDAMGVK
-937 RSQLAAVYEPL
+937 RSQLEEIYEPL
-948 CARAKAI
+948 CNKAKTI
-955 GKQKNSAQMSLF
+955 NKQRNSAQMNLF
-967 GDFIEDEKL
+967 GDILGEEKL
-976 EVVYPN
+976 EVAYPD
-982 IPELELNVKLA
+982 IAEYELNEKLS
-993 KEKEVLGVYVSGHPF
+993 KEKQVLGVYVSGHPF
-1008 EKYMH
+1008 EKYVH
-1013 AFPDCTFDCSFFNDY
+1013 AFPDCTFDCSFFDDY
-1028 TEDEDGNRTYNRIQD
+1028 VEDEDGNRTFNRISD

-1050 GIIGSL
+1050 GIIASY
-1056 RRTTTKRTGA
+1056 RRTMTKRTGTYMA
-1066 FMAFLNLEDVHG
+1066 FMTLEDVYG
-1078 SLECVCFPAVYEKVK
+1078 SVECVCFPSAYEKYK
-1093 PYIAKDKI
+1093 AEIINDRI
-1101 VKITGK
+1101 VKVRGK
-1107 LDVDAENGVSC
+1107 LDVDAEKGVSL
-1118 IIDDLTE
+1118 IIDE
-1125 AEAAIQTA
+1125 IIPME
-1133 QPAATTNTQETSEG
+1133 TQERTDAVTDVRSHKS
-1147 VLWLNAGALNDETFD
+1147 VLWLNATSVADENFEEFINT
-1162 ELVNMLANYAGNTTC
+1162 LYNYEGESVC
-1177 KIVRGDKRYR
+1177 KIVRGKQKF
-1187 LPYGVNYCRGLLAE
+1187 LFPTGVNYCRGLLAE
-1201 LYSYLEQSDVK
+1201 LSVFINLEDIK
-1212 YVE
+1212 FIE

>member
-1 MTDFV
+1 MKDFV

-24 NLIDY
+24 NLIEH
-29 CKKNGVDTVCI
+29 CKSNGIDTVCI

-50 QFAEKAFSAGL
+50 QLAEKAAVAGL

-67 EFYMTNDMH
+67 EFYVTEDMND
-76 DKSSKSAEHL
+76 KTSQSAEHL
-86 ILLAKNKAGYKN
+86 ILLAKNRRGYIN

-111 YYKPKIDYKALKE
+111 YYKPKIDYKVLKE

-132 SACLAGAIPRRLL
+132 SACLAGGIPRRLL
-145 DGDYEGAKKKA
+145 AGDYDGAKNLA
-156 LELQGIFGEDFY
+156 LYLKEIFKEDFY
-168 IEIQDHGIPEEKQ
+168 IEIQDHGIEEERRV
-181 ILPGL
+181 LPHL
-186 IKIADEI
+186 VSLANDI
-193 GAELVATNDVHY
+193 GVELVATNDVHY
-205 LEKSDAEMQDVLMC
+205 LSKSDAEMQDVLMC

-226 DDPNRMKFSTKE
+226 DDPKRMKFATDE

-247 LALFPNLPKAISN
+247 AALFPNLPKAISN
-260 TRVIADKVT
+260 TRTIADKVT
-269 EPAFNLD
+269 EPAFNLNK
-276 SKGYPIRDN
+276 KGYPEKDN
-285 SLIPEYTSPDGLTS
+285 TLIPTYTPEDGSTA
-299 EQYLRKLTDEGLK
+299 EEYLRKLTAEGLK
-312 KRYGDK
+312 TRYGTPTE
-318 LSQKEL
+318 KEL
-324 DRAQYELGIICG
+324 SRAEYELGIICS

-349 INWSKEQG
+349 INWSKKNA

-417 EYVRQKYGV
+417 DYVRRKYGA

-455 SETDRLTKIM
+455 SETDRITKIM

-470 IGDLLGRRL
+470 ISDLLGRRL
-479 EGAKA
+479 DGVRK
-484 KYEAETD
+484 KIDAEQD
-491 EDKKSELEGK
+491 EDKKAELREK
-501 YQELKA
+501 LNELSA
-507 VRNKEFCE
+507 MRNSEFCE
-515 IYESDETLHRVI
+515 IYETDDSLRRVI

-541 MHAAGVVICQKRIA
+541 IHAAGVVICQKRIA
-555 DNVPLSRNGD
+555 DNVPLSRNGE

-576 EALGMLKMDF
+576 ESLGMLKMDF

-593 DIKKCIDY
+593 DIKKCCDY
-601 IKEDYGFDVDFT
+601 INENYGKIIDFN
-613 KIGYEDEGAY
+613 KIGYSDGGAY

-642 KRFMKNLKPDSLE
+642 KRFMKNLRPDCLE

-680 NQEPIVYDCPQEE
+680 GQEEIKYDCPQEE

-716 AGFSLGEADLVR
+716 GGFSLGEADLVR
-728 RAMGKKDKKKLMEQK
+728 RAMGKKDKKTLMAQK

-749 GVSSINGSAIK
+749 GISDTNGSEIV
-760 GCVQNG
+760 GCKKNG
-766 ISAEVATKIFG
+766 ISVNVANKIFG
-777 DMEGFA
+777 DMENFA

-808 YCKEFICGLLNNRLN
+808 YCKEFICALLNNRLN

-837 KKYKVL
+837 KGYKVL
-843 PPDINKSRS
+843 PPDINKSKT
-852 VFSVEK
+852 VFTVEN
-858 DGVRFGLSALKGV
+858 DGVRFGLSALKGAGQAV
-871 GKGVVDAIIE
+871 IDAVIE
-881 ERERNGNFKDF
+881 ERNKNGDFKDF
-892 ADFISRC
+892 PDFVSRC
-899 SNLESES
+899 IS
-906 DDPKEKFVN
+906 

-920 LVEGLIY
+920 LVEGLILS
-927 AGAFDEMGVA
+927 GAFDAMGVK
-937 RSQLAAVYEPL
+937 RSQLEEIYEPL
-948 CARAKAI
+948 CNKAKTI
-955 GKQKNSAQMSLF
+955 NKQRNSAQMNLF
-967 GDFIEDEKL
+967 GDILGEEKL
-976 EVVYPN
+976 EVTYPD
-982 IPELELNVKLA
+982 IAEYELNEKLS
-993 KEKEVLGVYVSGHPF
+993 KEKQVLGVYVSGHPF
-1008 EKYMH
+1008 EKYVH
-1013 AFPDCTFDCSFFNDY
+1013 AFPDCTFDCSFFDDY
-1028 TEDEDGNRTYNRIQD
+1028 VEDEDGNRTFNRISD

-1050 GIIGSL
+1050 GIIASY
-1056 RRTTTKRTGA
+1056 RRTMTKRTGTYMA
-1066 FMAFLNLEDVHG
+1066 FMTLEDVYG
-1078 SLECVCFPAVYEKVK
+1078 SVECVCFPSAYEKYK
-1093 PYIAKDKI
+1093 AEIINDRI
-1101 VKITGK
+1101 VKVRGK
-1107 LDVDAENGVSC
+1107 LDVDAEKGVSL
-1118 IIDDLTE
+1118 IIDE
-1125 AEAAIQTA
+1125 IIPME
-1133 QPAATTNTQETSEG
+1133 TQERTDAVTDVRSHKS
-1147 VLWLNAGALNDETFD
+1147 VLWLNATSVADENFEEFINT
-1162 ELVNMLANYAGNTTC
+1162 LYNYEGESVC
-1177 KIVRGDKRYR
+1177 KIVRGKQKF
-1187 LPYGVNYCRGLLAE
+1187 LFPTGVNYCRGLLAE
-1201 LYSYLEQSDVK
+1201 LSVFINLEDIK
-1212 YVE
+1212 FIE